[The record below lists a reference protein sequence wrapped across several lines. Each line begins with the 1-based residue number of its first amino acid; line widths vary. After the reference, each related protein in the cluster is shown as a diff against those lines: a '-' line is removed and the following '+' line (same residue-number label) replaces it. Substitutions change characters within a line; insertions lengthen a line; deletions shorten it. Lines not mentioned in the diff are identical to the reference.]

1 MSVFADALDDLFAD
15 PNLARDAVWRAGG
28 IGEAVP
34 LRIILRRPDQSAALF
49 EVQAS
54 LPKLAAE
61 VRASEVANAAEGDL
75 LTVDGVAYRVRGAD
89 RDSERLLWRLSL
101 EEA

>member
-1 MSVFADALDDLFAD
+1 MSVFAEALEDLFAD
-15 PNLARDAVWRAGG
+15 PNLARDALWRAGG
-28 IGEAVP
+28 GGDGLPVRLA
-34 LRIILRRPDQSAALF
+34 LRRPDQTSALF
-49 EVQAS
+49 GVHAS

-61 VRASEVANAAEGDL
+61 IRASEVAAPAEGDL
-75 LTVDGVAYRVRGAD
+75 VEVDGVSYRVRGAD